1 MVLRWA
7 AAILDVW
14 LALWHGPRTWLGRP
28 VRLRDLW
35 RALPGDL
42 MGLMVMRGCGIAAPT
57 RQVQA
62 GDVRAVL
69 VEDPRVRRW
78 FRIHLMPVRAQTVGC
93 YIFARERV
101 SVEILA
107 HECEHIRQ
115 WERFGPFFLMVYL
128 GSSAMAFL
136 RGRRPY
142 WDNRFEAAAR
152 SRADREMAALRD
164 AGQPPRAIQSASR
177 H

>member
-1 MVLRWA
+1 MVFRWA
-7 AAILDVW
+7 AAVLDTW
-14 LALWHGPRTWLGRP
+14 LALWHGSKTWLGRP
-28 VRLRDLW
+28 VRFRDLW

-42 MGLMVMRGCGIAAPT
+42 MGLMVMRSCGIAEPT

-78 FRIHLMPVRAQTVGC
+78 FRIHLMPIKAQTVGS
-93 YIFARERV
+93 YVFAPEPV
-101 SVEILA
+101 SAEILA

-115 WERFGPFFLMVYL
+115 WERFGPFFLTVYL
-128 GSSAMAFL
+128 GSSAIAFL

-152 SRADREMAALRD
+152 SRAERETAPRRD
-164 AGQPPRAIQSASR
+164 AGQP
-177 H
+177 